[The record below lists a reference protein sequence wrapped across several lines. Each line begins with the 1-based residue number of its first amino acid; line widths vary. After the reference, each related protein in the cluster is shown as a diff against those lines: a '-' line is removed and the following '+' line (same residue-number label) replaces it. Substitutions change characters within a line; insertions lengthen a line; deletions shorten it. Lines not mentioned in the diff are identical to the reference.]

1 MKINDI
7 VKVVCVDAF
16 YYGVLGRI
24 DEVCEDEYH
33 VVFEMIDE
41 ETEEVSIYEECYY
54 YDYEIELVED
64 GC

>member
-7 VKVVCVDAF
+7 VKVVSVDAF
-16 YYGVLGRI
+16 YYGTLGRI

-41 ETEEVSIYEECYY
+41 ETEEVSIYEDCYY
-54 YDYEIELVED
+54 YEYEIELVKE

>member
-7 VKVVCVDAF
+7 VKVVSVDAF
-16 YYGVLGRI
+16 YYGALGRI

-41 ETEEVSIYEECYY
+41 FTGEISIYEECYY
-54 YDYEIELVED
+54 YDYEIELVKEEE
-64 GC
+64 

>member
-7 VKVVCVDAF
+7 VKVVSVDAF
-16 YYGVLGRI
+16 YYGALGRI

-41 ETEEVSIYEECYY
+41 ITEEVSIYEEYY
-54 YDYEIELVED
+54 YYEYELELVMEE
-64 GC
+64 

>member
-7 VKVVCVDAF
+7 VKVICVDAF
-16 YYGVLGRI
+16 YYGALGRI

-41 ETEEVSIYEECYY
+41 DTGEVSIYDECYY
-54 YDYEIELVED
+54 YDYEIELVE
-64 GC
+64 GEC